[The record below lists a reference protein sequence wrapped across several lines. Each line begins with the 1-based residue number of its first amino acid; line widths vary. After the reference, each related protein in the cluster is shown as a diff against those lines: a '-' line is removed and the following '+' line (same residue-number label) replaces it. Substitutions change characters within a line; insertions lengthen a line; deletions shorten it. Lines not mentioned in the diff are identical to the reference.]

1 MKKDILL
8 MAHLMR
14 RAGFGEGM
22 GESNL
27 RLLKDYDAVSYTHLT
42 LPTSDLV

>member
-27 RLLKDYDAVSYTHLT
+27 RLLKDYDDVVDELIQSE
-42 LPTSDLV
+42 DVEWM